1 MEPPMPPPPAI
12 AMTSQGGATTA
23 TAQPAAMPAAATV
36 QSVARI
42 EQAVRDRT
50 NTDHKFMN
58 WWLFTFLVNPIT
70 FGIAGIYFFYQRM
83 ARVDAYSRRKSAY
96 YAALVEY
103 TERRAEGSA
112 ASGAVRPMTDQLRA
126 DLAAASQSTI
136 KPIGAGLNFVL
147 TIVTF
152 GIWAIVV
159 YYKVNRAWNDRQL
172 FEAHFD
178 DRLSQAWLQLGILRH
193 PITFVVDQGKDRSF
207 GIWLVL
213 SIVTFGIWAIVWD
226 YRVWRDPDLLYPE
239 FHAVEDA
246 VLQIVRTA

>member
-1 MEPPMPPPPAI
+1 MPPPPAI
-12 AMTSQGGATTA
+12 PMPRQDITTQA
-23 TAQPAAMPAAATV
+23 AAQPTVTPAAATV

-42 EQAVRDRT
+42 EQAIRDRV
-50 NTDHKFMN
+50 NTDHTFMN
-58 WWLFTFLVNPIT
+58 WWLYTFLVNPIT
-70 FGIAGIYFFYQRM
+70 LGIAGIYFFYQRM

-103 TERRAEGSA
+103 TERSAEGSA
-112 ASGAVRPMTDQLRA
+112 LAGAVRPMTDQLRA
-126 DLAAASQSTI
+126 DLAAASQSAI

-147 TIVTF
+147 VIVTL
-152 GIWAIVV
+152 GLWAIVV
-159 YYKVNRAWNDRQL
+159 YYKVNRAWNDRQR

-193 PITFVVDQGKDRSF
+193 PITFMVDQGKDRNF
-207 GIWLVL
+207 WIWLVL
-213 SIVTFGIWAIVWD
+213 SIVTLGIWAIVWD
-226 YRVWRDPDLLYPE
+226 YRVWRDPDRLYPE